1 MIDLLIKYF
10 KSETLEIKL
19 SPTIYDRST
28 FKNFNSDT
36 LEIRLFKTF
45 LINWFVEFQVT
56 YLVTSKP

>member
-36 LEIRLFKTF
+36 LEIRLAKTF
-45 LINWFVEFQVT
+45 
-56 YLVTSKP
+56 